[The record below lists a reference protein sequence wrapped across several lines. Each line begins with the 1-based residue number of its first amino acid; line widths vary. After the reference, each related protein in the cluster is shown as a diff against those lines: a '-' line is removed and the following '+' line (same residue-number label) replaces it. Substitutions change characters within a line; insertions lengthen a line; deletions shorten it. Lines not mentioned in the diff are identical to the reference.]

1 MWDSDDGGAHEDM
14 ELNFN
19 NLIILALYDYFHLK
33 T

>member
-1 MWDSDDGGAHEDM
+1 MWDSDDGGAHEHM

-19 NLIILALYDYFHLK
+19 ILIILALYDYFHLN